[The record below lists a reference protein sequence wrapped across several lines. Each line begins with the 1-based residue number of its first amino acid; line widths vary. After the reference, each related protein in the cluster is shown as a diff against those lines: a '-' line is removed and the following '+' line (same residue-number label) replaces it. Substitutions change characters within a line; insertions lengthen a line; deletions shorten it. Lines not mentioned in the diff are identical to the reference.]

1 MKRLLLYIAFI
12 LAAFSG
18 TAQQQQPGNP
28 KRAERIEAL
37 YVAYITKQCSLTSDE
52 AQRFWPVH
60 AQYDAEIKAAAARQG
75 GTLDSEQDQLN
86 IKKKYLPGFSK
97 IIGTDRANLFF
108 QKDAEFRKMLVE
120 KLREMRQQRKGNI
133 KTGGGMKRENMLDN

>member
-1 MKRLLLYIAFI
+1 MKRFLLYIAFV

-18 TAQQQQPGNP
+18 TAQQQPGNP

-52 AQRFWPVH
+52 AQRFWPLH
-60 AQYDAEIKAAAARQG
+60 AQYDAEIKAAASRSG
-75 GTLDSEQDQLN
+75 STLDNEQDQLN

-97 IIGTDRANLFF
+97 IIGADRANLFF

-120 KLREMRQQRKGNI
+120 KLRQMRQQRKGNV
-133 KTGGGMKRENMLDN
+133 KAGGGMKRQDMLDN